1 MVAGSYLM
9 VMVDKTQQLLIAVM
23 VTVDKAE
30 LAVAASSKLH
40 TSNGKKWQIIHPTK
54 KLLTIG
60 SLMEVFHHR
69 RFNLDLFLTGV

>member
-1 MVAGSYLM
+1 M
-9 VMVDKTQQLLIAVM
+9 VMVDKTQQLLIVVV
-23 VTVDKAE
+23 VTVEKAE

-40 TSNGKKWQIIHPTK
+40 TSNGKKWQIIHPIK

-60 SLMEVFHHR
+60 SLMVVYQHQ

>member
-9 VMVDKTQQLLIAVM
+9 VMVDKTQQLLIVVV

-40 TSNGKKWQIIHPTK
+40 TSNGKKWQIIRPTK
-54 KLLTIG
+54 RLLTIE
-60 SLMEVFHHR
+60 SLMDLFHHQR
-69 RFNLDLFLTGV
+69 LHLDLFLTGV

>member
-40 TSNGKKWQIIHPTK
+40 TSKEKKWQVTRPIQ
-54 KLLTIG
+54 KLLTI
-60 SLMEVFHHR
+60 E
-69 RFNLDLFLTGV
+69 

>member
-1 MVAGSYLM
+1 M

-40 TSNGKKWQIIHPTK
+40 TSNGKKWQIIRPIK
-54 KLLTIG
+54 RFLMIELLMVV
-60 SLMEVFHHR
+60 SHHQQLH
-69 RFNLDLFLTGV
+69 LDLFLTGV

>member
-1 MVAGSYLM
+1 M

-40 TSNGKKWQIIHPTK
+40 TSNGKKWQIIRPTK
-54 KLLTIG
+54 RLLTIG
-60 SLMEVFHHR
+60 SLMVVYQHQ

>member
-40 TSNGKKWQIIHPTK
+40 TSNGKKWQIIRPINKFPT
-54 KLLTIG
+54 
-60 SLMEVFHHR
+60 
-69 RFNLDLFLTGV
+69 TG